1 VQIIEIGDSSHV
13 EEHSAQIVLARYHVD
28 ELRVQRHLDGSQLY
42 EDGVVCYFRQVR
54 RQGFGLDPLQQTKKS
69 QEIVRW
75 RQRLRHERMMVIEY
89 KLRMYSVESCSKLSF
104 MAPSKVNNDLSG
116 NLELLKSEVKP
127 VHHVNIVNCQIVDC
141 HVTPRLNHGD
151 LGLSTTLCVKLNAND
166 H

>member
-1 VQIIEIGDSSHV
+1 LQGVGVQIIEIGDSSHV
-13 EEHSAQIVLARYHVD
+13 EEHSTQIVLARYHVD

-89 KLRMYSVESCSKLSF
+89 KLRIMF
-104 MAPSKVNNDLSG
+104 
-116 NLELLKSEVKP
+116 
-127 VHHVNIVNCQIVDC
+127 QIVFY
-141 HVTPRLNHGD
+141 G
-151 LGLSTTLCVKLNAND
+151 
-166 H
+166 